1 MKKQPIY
8 WLLLATSVFAALL
21 VGFLLGRN
29 LNRSSVQ
36 ISQLPQ
42 ATYAEESTAEQT
54 ELQATSDSTPQKINI
69 NTANSE
75 ELQMLPGIGPVL
87 AERIIRYRTVN
98 GPFKTLLDLLNV
110 KGVGLERIN
119 EILDYAT
126 VGG

>member
-98 GPFKTLLDLLNV
+98 GPFDSVDDITRVSGIGEKKLDAIRDMITV
-110 KGVGLERIN
+110 VG
-119 EILDYAT
+119 
-126 VGG
+126 

>member
-42 ATYAEESTAEQT
+42 ATYAEDSATGQT

-69 NTANSE
+69 NTATSE
-75 ELQMLPGIGPVL
+75 QMQMLPGIGPVL

-110 KGVGLERIN
+110 KGIGLERIN